1 VADDLRASGREPAD
15 IRVAMGAAGT
25 DTAVEAADVVVMN
38 DDLRRIP
45 ETVRLS
51 CTSWPARHCRGSRPR
66 PPRGLAV
73 LTPSP

>member
-1 VADDLRASGREPAD
+1 MD
-15 IRVAMGAAGT
+15 AAGT

-38 DDLRRIP
+38 VDRRRIP

-51 CTSWPARHCRGSRPR
+51 CTSRPAGHCRGSRPR
-66 PPRGLAV
+66 PPRGLAA